1 MRNKFFFCGNN
12 IKLYTHYFGTEPYL
26 ISIHDNVTC
35 AADVKFINHD
45 VSVWNVSRFLG
56 KPHISLDKVGA
67 IELYENSFVG
77 AFSIL
82 MPNTSIGRN
91 SILAA
96 GSVLTKHIPAG
107 EVWGGIP
114 AKFIMTM
121 DEYSRKVLETSN
133 AYPWTQ
139 TPGVSEGELIIQ
151 KQKYFL
157 VIVNKNV
164 LLLAD
169 TSYAGMGPY
178 VANIVNSFS
187 STDDIRF
194 FLVENEQ
201 KFIQIRLNLICV
213 QKLLFFLNQKIK

>member
-107 EVWGGIP
+107 EVWGGHSCKIYNDDGRI
-114 AKFIMTM
+114 FSQSFG
-121 DEYSRKVLETSN
+121 DL
-133 AYPWTQ
+133 Q
-139 TPGVSEGELIIQ
+139 CVSL
-151 KQKYFL
+151 
-157 VIVNKNV
+157 
-164 LLLAD
+164 D
-169 TSYAGMGPY
+169 T
-178 VANIVNSFS
+178 NSGCL
-187 STDDIRF
+187 RG
-194 FLVENEQ
+194 
-201 KFIQIRLNLICV
+201 
-213 QKLLFFLNQKIK
+213 